1 MSGTSAYFQI
11 EFKAGV
17 QTWRVFSNTDLE
29 FLQYF
34 SSWEGIMV
42 SYTLWP
48 QFYTEFIQAS
58 CMKKGMNF
66 RRIGAGGHHG
76 HCLMHT
82 VAV

>member
-1 MSGTSAYFQI
+1 
-11 EFKAGV
+11 
-17 QTWRVFSNTDLE
+17 
-29 FLQYF
+29 
-34 SSWEGIMV
+34 MV
-42 SYTLWP
+42 SYTPWP

-66 RRIGAGGHHG
+66 RRIGARGHRG